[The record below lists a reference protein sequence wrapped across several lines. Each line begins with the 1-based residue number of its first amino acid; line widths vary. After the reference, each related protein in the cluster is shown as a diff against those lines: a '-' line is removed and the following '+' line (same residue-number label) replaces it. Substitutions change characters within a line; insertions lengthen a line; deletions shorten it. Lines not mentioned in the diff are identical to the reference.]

1 LILGARLIQQGL
13 VERAICGGC
22 DAMSRFTVNGFL
34 SLKNVDKSPCK
45 PFDQNRMGLNLGE
58 GAGYLMLEKE
68 SDAKARGANILA
80 YFTGYANSNDAYHPT
95 APSPDGAGAYRTMQ
109 QALNKA
115 GLQSDDINYINAH
128 GTATTNN
135 DASEGK
141 AIERLFGINA
151 PYFSSTKPFTGHTL
165 AAAGS
170 IEAIF
175 SIWALQEGQVF
186 PNLNFKT
193 QMEELQIKPAAILQ
207 QNITMNHVL
216 SNSFGFGGNNV
227 SLVFSKA

>member
-1 LILGARLIQQGL
+1 MIQQGL

-34 SLKNVDKSPCK
+34 SLKNVDKEPCK
-45 PFDQNRMGLNLGE
+45 PFDQNRVGLNLGE
-58 GAGYLMLEKE
+58 GAGYLMLEKKA
-68 SDAKARGANILA
+68 DAVARGATILA
-80 YFTGYANSNDAYHPT
+80 EFTGYSNTNDAYHPT
-95 APSPDGAGAYRTMQ
+95 APSPDGAGALRAMG
-109 QALNKA
+109 QALDKA
-115 GLQSDDINYINAH
+115 RLQPSDIDYINAH

-135 DASEGK
+135 DSAEGK
-141 AIERLFGINA
+141 AIERLFGSEDVV
-151 PYFSSTKPFTGHTL
+151 FSSTKPYTGHTL

-175 SIWALQEGQVF
+175 SIWAMEQGLVF
-186 PNLNFKT
+186 PNLNFT
-193 QMEELQIKPAAILQ
+193 TPMEEIS
-207 QNITMNHVL
+207 ITPVTELREQVPINHVL